1 MSRTGNER
9 EKEQTNLE
17 AWVPKTRLGKMI
29 QEGKIT
35 TIEDVFLSGIKIS
48 ESQIVDSL
56 IPDLQEEV
64 INVNLVQKQTDAGEK
79 SRFKAIVAVGNRDGY
94 IGLGSGKASQVRNA
108 IEKAA
113 ANARLNIIPVK
124 RGCGSW
130 ECGCG
135 KPHSVPFQVEGKCG
149 GVRVVIVPG
158 PRGLGLVSSEVA
170 KVILGLAGVKD
181 LWMRSFGSTRTVPSY
196 ACAIFDGL
204 RKTYNL
210 ITHSGLGEVK
220 WRRKLKNA
228 NASSSLKSEEPSA
241 HNKKHRET
249 LEFLHLT
256 HTNHAVLID
265 SRPAYKGMLQ
275 RVNSY
280 ITYGEPTKETVVMML
295 QKRARLSR
303 RQKTNRRIHPE
314 NRLQINR

>member
-1 MSRTGNER
+1 MSV
-9 EKEQTNLE
+9 EQRAAARLDE
-17 AWVPKTRLGKMI
+17 WVPKTRLGKMI

-35 TIEDVFLSGIKIS
+35 SVDEVFLSGLKIS
-48 ESQIVDSL
+48 EPQIVDAL

-94 IGLGSGKASQVRNA
+94 IGLGAGKARQVRTA

-113 ANARLNIIPVK
+113 VAARLNIVPVK

-158 PRGLGLVSSEVA
+158 PRGLGLVASEVA

-181 LWMRSFGSTRTVPSY
+181 LWMRSYGSTRTVPSFAY
-196 ACAIFDGL
+196 AVFDAL
-204 RKTYNL
+204 KKTYNL
-210 ITHSGLGEVK
+210 ITQADWVK
-220 WRRKLKNA
+220 
-228 NASSSLKSEEPSA
+228 
-241 HNKKHRET
+241 
-249 LEFLHLT
+249 
-256 HTNHAVLID
+256 
-265 SRPAYKGMLQ
+265 
-275 RVNSY
+275 
-280 ITYGEPTKETVVMML
+280 
-295 QKRARLSR
+295 
-303 RQKTNRRIHPE
+303 
-314 NRLQINR
+314 

>member
-1 MSRTGNER
+1 MKRQERDRTV
-9 EKEQTNLE
+9 NLE
-17 AWVPKTRLGKMI
+17 EWIPKTRLGKMI

-35 TIEDVFLSGIKIS
+35 SIEEVFLSGMKIS
-48 ESQIVDSL
+48 EAQVVDAL
-56 IPDLQEEV
+56 LPDLQEEV

-113 ANARLNIIPVK
+113 INARLNIVPVK

-158 PRGLGLVSSEVA
+158 PRGLGLVASEVS
-170 KVILGLAGVKD
+170 KVILSLAGVKD
-181 LWMRSFGSTRTVPSY
+181 LWMRSYGSTRTVPSY
-196 ACAIFDGL
+196 AYAIFDAL

-210 ITHSGLGEVK
+210 ITTSDWVK
-220 WRRKLKNA
+220 
-228 NASSSLKSEEPSA
+228 
-241 HNKKHRET
+241 
-249 LEFLHLT
+249 
-256 HTNHAVLID
+256 
-265 SRPAYKGMLQ
+265 
-275 RVNSY
+275 
-280 ITYGEPTKETVVMML
+280 
-295 QKRARLSR
+295 
-303 RQKTNRRIHPE
+303 
-314 NRLQINR
+314 